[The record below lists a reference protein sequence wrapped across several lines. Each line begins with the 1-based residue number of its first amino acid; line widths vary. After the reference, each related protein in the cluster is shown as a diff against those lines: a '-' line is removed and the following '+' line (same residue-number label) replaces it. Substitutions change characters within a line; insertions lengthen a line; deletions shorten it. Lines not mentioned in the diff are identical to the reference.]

1 MYIQILDTEWQA
13 IGGYGKPKHCTREK
27 TWNLLFFL
35 IATINK
41 IVKNLNLRK
50 IMFSSK
56 KHKYYTIKI
65 NVILINLGMNAE
77 NTQELLNKYISR

>member
-41 IVKNLNLRK
+41 IVKKSQPEKNHVFK
-50 IMFSSK
+50 
-56 KHKYYTIKI
+56 
-65 NVILINLGMNAE
+65 
-77 NTQELLNKYISR
+77 

>member
-1 MYIQILDTEWQA
+1 MI
-13 IGGYGKPKHCTREK
+13 P
-27 TWNLLFFL
+27 
-35 IATINK
+35 
-41 IVKNLNLRK
+41 
-50 IMFSSK
+50 SK